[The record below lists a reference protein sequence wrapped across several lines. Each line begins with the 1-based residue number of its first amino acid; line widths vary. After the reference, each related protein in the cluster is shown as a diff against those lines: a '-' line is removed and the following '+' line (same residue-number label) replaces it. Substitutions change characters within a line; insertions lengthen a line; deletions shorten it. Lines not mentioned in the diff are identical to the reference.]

1 MNVTGRQR
9 YRGAEG
15 QKRQTRFLLQDVP
28 HSVCAGK
35 LPEGHHHSVAGGF
48 ACVQRH
54 GYTKIIPSGNL
65 PCSFCPFVLMYLYS
79 CLGDFALKGQ
89 DGGNRGQRRR
99 CARGERCPHNNA
111 TLKRVA

>member
-1 MNVTGRQR
+1 MLPVVRDT
-9 YRGAEG
+9 EG
-15 QKRQTRFLLQDVP
+15 QKVRNDRRDFLPQGVP
-28 HSVCAGK
+28 HSACAGK

-65 PCSFCPFVLMYLYS
+65 PCSFCPFALMYLYS

-89 DGGNRGQRRR
+89 DGGNRG
-99 CARGERCPHNNA
+99 
-111 TLKRVA
+111 